1 MQKLP
6 WDARAR
12 RFIERLKITAL
23 ATACRLAGPRFAAK
37 FIVGRADFGD
47 YVAGRPTVVA
57 LTRPLFSKD
66 LIELR
71 KRTALNWVYI
81 NNEFLGH
88 VQSAWCPPEMR
99 FQTKYQSFRG
109 DRYAKVWK
117 QLESFGDHLVRELR
131 ARTPVD
137 AFMTSH
143 IDYWQ
148 AEGARLGAKRNA
160 IPFLGLC
167 REHMCLPIEQ
177 RTVRDYYTGFRY
189 EGDSIAVFG
198 ESTRRIFIE
207 SGACTPDQI
216 VVTGPPRLDIWRDID
231 VENIARDTIVL
242 LSYRDPDYRAP
253 NSFKEV
259 LRLFLE
265 AAQRHAGGDVRFVV
279 KSKNL
284 ADTDE
289 IRGTAGA
296 LARFV
301 EIDHQ
306 VPLTALLPRA
316 RLVVGFNSLSV
327 LEAQFCKARTAVP
340 YWGDAARPSEE
351 LIFDPADPVVA
362 KAVEFP
368 TGPEAF
374 DALLDTAAGGDQQN
388 AVSAADRHAVVR
400 RIFHTPDHGS
410 CSKEVEGYVLS
421 AIAGGRLHAAA
432 Q

>member
-1 MQKLP
+1 MQELP
-6 WDARAR
+6 WDARVR
-12 RFIERLKITAL
+12 RFVEKLKITAL
-23 ATACRLAGPRFAAK
+23 STACRLAGPRFAAR

-47 YVAGRPTVVA
+47 YVPGRPTVVA

-71 KRTALNWVYI
+71 KRTDLNWVYI

-99 FQTKYQSFRG
+99 FQTKYQKFRG
-109 DRYAKVWK
+109 DRYARAWSR
-117 QLESFGDHLVRELR
+117 LDAFGDELVQALR

-148 AEGARLGAKRNA
+148 AEGARLGAKRHG

-177 RTVRDYYTGFRY
+177 RTVREYYTGFRY
-189 EGDSIAVFG
+189 EGDSIALFG
-198 ESTRRIFIE
+198 DATRQIFIE
-207 SGACTPDQI
+207 SGACTEDQI

-231 VENIARDTIVL
+231 VESVKRDTIVL

-265 AAQRHAGGDVRFVV
+265 AAQRHAGSGVRFVV
-279 KSKNL
+279 KAKNI
-284 ADTDE
+284 ADSDE
-289 IRGTAGA
+289 IRGAAGP
-296 LARFV
+296 LERFV
-301 EIDHQ
+301 EVDHQ
-306 VPLTALLPRA
+306 VPLTSLLPRA

-327 LEAQFCKARTAVP
+327 LEAQFCKGRTAVP
-340 YWGDAARPSEE
+340 YWGDAMRPSEE
-351 LIFDPADPVVA
+351 LMFDPADPVAA
-362 KAVEFP
+362 KVIDFP
-368 TGPEAF
+368 RGPEAF
-374 DALLDTAAGGDQQN
+374 DALLDEAARGDLETTASVEERY
-388 AVSAADRHAVVR
+388 AVIRGIFHIPADR
-400 RIFHTPDHGS
+400 S
-410 CSKEVEGYVLS
+410 CSKEVERYVLN
-421 AIAGGRLHAAA
+421 AIGKNHAAA